1 MPQRRVDDAKV
12 RKLGADVR
20 QKDADEGW
28 RSALRFAG
36 LAGCR
41 CRDNISMKARDGA
54 AQNNAVNET
63 EDAKE
68 DYTVRGNGSM
78 SEESGGFL

>member
-1 MPQRRVDDAKV
+1 
-12 RKLGADVR
+12 
-20 QKDADEGW
+20 
-28 RSALRFAG
+28 
-36 LAGCR
+36 
-41 CRDNISMKARDGA
+41 MKARDGA